1 MTQRF
6 ALKTTVRILMACIV
20 VFVVFGCSV
29 MAVSQTL
36 IPTTAPVLIP
46 TIPTSASNNMAAA
59 EWNFQA
65 MLPIDLEAFTSML
78 GSNGVIIISGTI
90 ILVILAIIWLETES
104 IFPVCVAYSLIAGVL
119 SIGNVIPADW
129 GNFIEITCVV
139 LPVFAVVYTLW
150 KSHR

>member
-29 MAVSQTL
+29 MAVSPTL
-36 IPTTAPVLIP
+36 IPTAAPVLIP

-119 SIGNVIPADW
+119 SIGNVIPAEW